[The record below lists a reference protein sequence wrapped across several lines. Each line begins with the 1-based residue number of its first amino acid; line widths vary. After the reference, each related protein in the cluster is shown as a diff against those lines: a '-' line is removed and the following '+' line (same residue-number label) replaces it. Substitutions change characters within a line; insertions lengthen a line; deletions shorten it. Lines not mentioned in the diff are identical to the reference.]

1 MLDAELTRRQ
11 LLRESAA
18 AGIALSL
25 AGGLLAACSGGSNKP
40 KATTIR
46 WVSPRGTLVAMDDY
60 HLWVAQELGY
70 FEERGI
76 TIELQGGP
84 GSSGIDLV
92 AAGQADMAYP
102 APGDLAAAVDQGT
115 PVVSVWQ
122 QYPAQV
128 FDFSLPEDS
137 PVTSVQGLTGASL
150 SVPVLGVKRIV
161 EPLLVEAGIDPAS
174 VKLVENGAEWNLLV
188 AQKKADA
195 GLAWE
200 GLRAQLMGQGLK
212 LKYIL
217 GPSFSEG
224 PSNAYAIRKDD
235 LEDDDRRDA
244 LVRFLE
250 AVVMG
255 LEFARSNPRAAAQ
268 ITYRAVPGLADRLR
282 PQIAVN
288 ALVQI
293 ARGHAVEKER
303 GNGWGF
309 HNEAS
314 WRAYLETIAGL
325 GQIAK
330 QLEPAGVL
338 TNELVERS
346 NTGADVEQAQKD
358 AEGFDLDDDF
368 AQTTPPE
375 EE

>member
-1 MLDAELTRRQ
+1 M
-11 LLRESAA
+11 
-18 AGIALSL
+18 
-25 AGGLLAACSGGSNKP
+25 
-40 KATTIR
+40 
-46 WVSPRGTLVAMDDY
+46 
-60 HLWVAQELGY
+60 
-70 FEERGI
+70 
-76 TIELQGGP
+76 
-84 GSSGIDLV
+84 
-92 AAGQADMAYP
+92 
-102 APGDLAAAVDQGT
+102 
-115 PVVSVWQ
+115 SVWQ

-128 FDFSLPEDS
+128 FDLSLPQDS
-137 PVTSVQGLTGASL
+137 PVTSIQELAGSRL

-161 EPLLVEAGIDPAS
+161 EPLLLEAGVDPAS
-174 VKLVENGAEWNLLV
+174 VTLVENGADWNLLV

-217 GPSFSEG
+217 GSSFSEG
-224 PSNAYAIRKDD
+224 PSNAYVVRQSDLKDD
-235 LEDDDRRDA
+235 ERRDA

-282 PQIAVN
+282 PQVAVN

-293 ARGHAVEKER
+293 ANGHAVEEER

-325 GQIAK
+325 GQTTK
-330 QLEPAGVL
+330 RLEPEDVL
-338 TNELVERS
+338 TNDFVERA
-346 NTGADVEQAQKD
+346 NAGADVERARNEAQD
-358 AEGFDLDDDF
+358 FDLDDDF
-368 AQTTPPE
+368 AQTNPPE
-375 EE
+375 RGIAMPLADLAERRVFYVEEGDGAPLLLLGDLGADHTMWSDQLERFKQQFRVIAFDNPGSGRTTGPPGPYSTELFADVAAELLGRVDH

>member
-1 MLDAELTRRQ
+1 MLEAELTRRQ
-11 LLRESAA
+11 LLRNSAA
-18 AGIALSL
+18 AGIAFSF
-25 AGGLLAACSGGSNKP
+25 AGGLLAACGGGSNKP
-40 KATTIR
+40 KAATIR

-60 HLWVAQELGY
+60 HLWVAQDRGY
-70 FEERGI
+70 FDERGI
-76 TIELQGGP
+76 TVELQGGP
-84 GSSGIDLV
+84 GSSGIDLIT
-92 AAGQADMAYP
+92 GDQADVAYP
-102 APGDLAAAVDQGT
+102 APGDLAAAVDQGE
-115 PVVSVWQ
+115 PVVSIWQ

-128 FDFSLPEDS
+128 FDFSVPEDS
-137 PVTSVQGLTGASL
+137 PVTSVQGLAGARL
-150 SVPVLGVKRIV
+150 SVPVLGVQRII
-161 EPLLVEAGIDPAS
+161 EPLLVEAGVDPAS
-174 VKLVENGAEWNLLV
+174 VTLVENGVEWNLLV

-217 GPSFSEG
+217 GTSFSEG
-224 PSNAYAIRKDD
+224 PSNAYVVRKDD
-235 LEDDDRRDA
+235 LNGDDRRDA

-282 PQIAVN
+282 PQVAVN
-288 ALVQI
+288 ALSQI
-293 ARGHAVEKER
+293 ARGHAVEEER

-314 WRAYLETIAGL
+314 WRGYLETIAGL
-325 GQIAK
+325 GQITK
-330 QLEPAGVL
+330 PLEPDDVL
-338 TNELVERS
+338 TNDLVNQS
-346 NTGADVEQAQKD
+346 NSGADAERARQDAQ
-358 AEGFDLDDDF
+358 GFELDDDF